1 MWLEQKY
8 ANLLSNRFDRFS
20 VKNNTFNFRCPYCG
34 DSEKNKFK
42 ARGYLWDK
50 GKGMVYFCHNCG
62 VTRTFNNFL
71 KEQDQMLHKQ
81 FVLEKLK
88 DGSAELAF
96 GTGRPSG
103 IVMEYERTQS
113 VAPVPKTQARDS
125 GKYSSGEPL
134 TNLRLIANLRD
145 DHPAKQYI
153 LQRKIPSKYM
163 EKMFYCTKFKA
174 WTNTMVPGK
183 FNEENDEPRII
194 IPFIDEKGSFFGYQ
208 GRALGKSL
216 TRYITIMLEPRP
228 NMFGLDDVDFAR
240 TVYVTEGPFD
250 SMFLANSVA
259 MAGSDL
265 NVEIPDPVMIYDNEP
280 RNYAIVNKI
289 KKSIA
294 QGKKVVIWPSH
305 IEHKD
310 INDMV
315 LNGLDVM
322 DLVQNNTFKG
332 LRAEM
337 AVSQWS
343 KNNAR
348 VQSKNKKS
356 S

>member
-8 ANLLSNRFDRFS
+8 ANLLSNRFDRFT

-62 VTRTFNNFL
+62 ITRTFNNFL
-71 KEQDQMLHKQ
+71 KEQDPLLHKQ
-81 FVLEKLK
+81 FVLEKMQDK
-88 DGSAELAF
+88 GAELAF
-96 GTGRPSG
+96 GEEKPQ
-103 IVMEYERTQS
+103 VE
-113 VAPVPKTQARDS
+113 DS
-125 GKYSSGEPL
+125 GKYSEGDPL
-134 TNLRLIANLRD
+134 NKLRPINDLRD

-153 LQRKIPSKYM
+153 RNRKIPVNRWDKLY
-163 EKMFYCTKFKA
+163 YCTKFKT

-208 GRALGKSL
+208 GRALGKSVQ
-216 TRYITIMLEPRP
+216 RYITIMLETRP
-228 NMFGLDDVDFAR
+228 NIYGLDSVDLNK
-240 TVYVTEGPFD
+240 TVLVTEGPFD
-250 SMFLANSVA
+250 SMFLDNCIA

-265 NVEIPDPVMIYDNEP
+265 NVDIPDPVMIYDNEP
-280 RNYAIVNKI
+280 RNDAIINKL

-294 QGKKVVIWPSH
+294 QGKKVVIWPDH
-305 IEHKD
+305 LEHKD

-315 LNGLDVM
+315 LSGIDIM
-322 DLVQNNTFKG
+322 DLVLNSVYTG
-332 LRAEM
+332 LKAEM
-337 AVSQWS
+337 ALSKWS
-343 KNNAR
+343 KTNAR
-348 VQSKNKKS
+348 VQSKGS
-356 S
+356 QSG